1 MKKKYFFTVIAIF
14 AIVIIILFSSSDKIL
29 ISKKLG
35 VLEGVVHFSG
45 VACAPDRIKT
55 PPCDGP
61 YPDYDVIV
69 YDKEGK
75 IAIAK
80 TRTDQNGYYQ
90 IILNEGTYILYV
102 QEVDFNIKPV
112 SVPKKIFIFG
122 DTQST
127 FNINIRSGI
136 R

>member
-1 MKKKYFFTVIAIF
+1 MKKNYFFIAIAISVIA
-14 AIVIIILFSSSDKIL
+14 IIILFSSSDKIL
-29 ISKKLG
+29 NSKKVG
-35 VLEGVVHFSG
+35 MLEGTVHFSG

-61 YPDYDVIV
+61 YPDYEVIV

-75 IAIAK
+75 ITIAK

-90 IILNEGTYILYV
+90 IILNEGTYTLYV
-102 QEVDFNIKPV
+102 QEVDFNMKPV
-112 SVPKKIFIFG
+112 SVPKEILIFG
-122 DTQST
+122 DTKST
-127 FNINIRSGI
+127 FNINIRSSI